1 MGNVTTVARRVH
13 AIICI
18 IMIIGGQLL
27 CQSSRFFTGEGG
39 AGGVARVIFNR
50 DSSYLEESN
59 YKAPH
64 NFKMR
69 SPYTVIIN
77 EGVLPQ
83 TSGALFLHVSWL

>member
-18 IMIIGGQLL
+18 IMITGGQLL
-27 CQSSRFFTGEGG
+27 CQSSRFSRGG

-64 NFKMR
+64 NFKMGG
-69 SPYTVIIN
+69 PFTVIIN

-83 TSGALFLHVSWL
+83 TSGALFLQVSWL